1 MSVASHIAQA
11 LSGPSGRASVR
22 RHGFLWSVFGA
33 LLVAVWQGLTGGDV
47 ASGVLA
53 LFSALLAATG
63 TAVTAGRFA
72 EKGTE
77 PVPQGSEDEV
87 ESRRRL

>member
-1 MSVASHIAQA
+1 MAIRGHISQM
-11 LSGPSGRASVR
+11 LSGPSGRASAR
-22 RHGFLWSVFGA
+22 RHSFVWTVSGA
-33 LLVAVWQGLTGGDV
+33 LLVGVWQGLTGGDV

-72 EKGTE
+72 EKGTDK
-77 PVPQGSEDEV
+77 PMEDEI
-87 ESRRRL
+87 EQRRRG

>member
-1 MSVASHIAQA
+1 MSIVSHIAQTF
-11 LSGPSGRASVR
+11 SGPSGRASAR
-22 RHGFLWSVFGA
+22 RHAFVWTVVGA
-33 LLVAVWQGLTGGDV
+33 LLVAVWQGLTGGNV
-47 ASGVLA
+47 TSGVLA

-77 PVPQGSEDEV
+77 SPVSVDQEIE
-87 ESRRRL
+87 ERRRG

>member
-1 MSVASHIAQA
+1 MSIVSHIAQTF
-11 LSGPSGRASVR
+11 SGPSGRASAR
-22 RHGFLWSVFGA
+22 RHAFLWTVFGA
-33 LLVAVWQGLTGGDV
+33 LLVGVWQGLTGGDV

-77 PVPQGSEDEV
+77 VVGAEDPIEQ
-87 ESRRRL
+87 RRRG

>member
-1 MSVASHIAQA
+1 
-11 LSGPSGRASVR
+11 
-22 RHGFLWSVFGA
+22 
-33 LLVAVWQGLTGGDV
+33 
-47 ASGVLA
+47 LA

-77 PVPQGSEDEV
+77 VVGAEDSIEQ
-87 ESRRRL
+87 RRRG